1 MLKMWFQLMRTESVR
16 VNNDSRLC
24 GAHFPRGQRTIS
36 PEIPSAFLGR
46 RSKRGSLPP
55 GERYENTCSSADDSD
70 GASFTPV
77 LTVPEEAI
85 MADYAMLDETSSE
98 CRTQALA
105 IPEEAPSS
113 GDSVSV

>member
-1 MLKMWFQLMRTESVR
+1 MLKKWFQLMRAESVR
-16 VNNDSRLC
+16 MNNNSRLC

-36 PEIPSAFLGR
+36 AEIPSAFLGR
-46 RSKRGSLPP
+46 RSKRGSLSP

-70 GASFTPV
+70 GASFTLV

-85 MADYAMLDETSSE
+85 MADSAILNETSAE
-98 CRTQALA
+98 CRTHALA
-105 IPEEAPSS
+105 IPEEAPSR

>member
-55 GERYENTCSSADDSD
+55 VERYGNTCYSADDRD

-77 LTVPEEAI
+77 LTVPEKAT
-85 MADYAMLDETSSE
+85 MADSAMLDETSAK

>member
-46 RSKRGSLPP
+46 SKRGSLPP
-55 GERYENTCSSADDSD
+55 VERYGNTCYSSDDRD

-77 LTVPEEAI
+77 LTVPEKAI
-85 MADYAMLDETSSE
+85 MADSAMLDETSAK